1 MLVGQKNLFSVMN
14 IKKTFDSHVSSRP
27 GWVTTNQHIFKSD
40 PSYVMSKYDSSSA
53 NTIANVDDKNL

>member
-1 MLVGQKNLFSVMN
+1 MN

-53 NTIANVDDKNL
+53 NATANVDDKNL